1 MSMSTVALK
10 RYLRYV
16 ESIEQLTNGSR
27 SSDSAA
33 EWRLKVNRCLDGEPG
48 TVLRREVGIHK
59 LRQQGAF
66 FTNSSLATKLANK
79 LSIDTLS
86 EQVFFDP
93 ACGAGDLLLAVAKRL
108 PIAGT
113 FVKTLKLW
121 NETLSGCDI
130 SPEFVRLTKARLL
143 LLAAKRCRAQLYDG
157 NVDLLTTFAK
167 IEVKNFL
174 LQSNLVQKAN
184 TVTMNPPFGYTRA
197 PSECVW
203 AQGRVSAAALF
214 IEKTIQQI
222 RNGTRVLAVL
232 PDVLRSGSR
241 YQNWRNTVEDSG
253 FVMGQRSIGLF
264 DQWTDVDV
272 YLFDFIKADID
283 QKKSSSAFVTK
294 KTGGVGTRF
303 AIRVGTVVP
312 HRHIEEGKEVPYIH
326 ARSLPVW
333 GELRRIDEKRRYT
346 GRLFDPPFVA
356 VRRTS
361 RPGSGNRAS
370 ATLVLGN
377 DGVAVENHLIV
388 MIPRDGTVD
397 TCRALMSRLK
407 SSKTD
412 DWINCR
418 MRCRHLTIPVMSEMP
433 WWYKL

>member
-1 MSMSTVALK
+1 MSKPTVVLK
-10 RYLRYV
+10 RFLRYV
-16 ESIEQLTNGSR
+16 EYIEQLTNGSG

-33 EWRLKVNRCLDGEPG
+33 EWRIKVNRCLNGEPG
-48 TVLRREVGIHK
+48 TVLRREVEIHE

-66 FTNSSLATKLANK
+66 FTKASLARKIANK
-79 LSIDTLS
+79 LDIDTLS
-86 EQVFFDP
+86 EHVVFDP

-108 PIAGT
+108 PIADN
-113 FVKTLKLW
+113 FVKTLQIW
-121 NETLSGCDI
+121 NESLTGYDI

-143 LLAAKRCRAQLYDG
+143 LLAAKRCRAQLLDG
-157 NVDLLTTFAK
+157 NVDLLTTFTK
-167 IEVKNFL
+167 IEVKDSL
-174 LQSNLVQKAN
+174 LASDLAQHAN
-184 TVTMNPPFGYTRA
+184 TVIMNPPFGYTRA
-197 PSECVW
+197 PTECVW

-214 IEKTIQQI
+214 TERTIKQS

-241 YQNWRNTVEDSG
+241 YQTWRNTIGGLGLIKS
-253 FVMGQRSIGLF
+253 QSSIGLF

-272 YLFDFIKADID
+272 YLFDFLKVNINQEGRSK
-283 QKKSSSAFVTK
+283 TLTTN

-303 AIRVGTVVP
+303 TIRVGTVVP
-312 HRHIEEGKEVPYIH
+312 HRHSEEGSEVPYIH

-333 GELRRIDEKRRYT
+333 GELRRIDEMRRYT
-346 GRLFDPPFVA
+346 GRLFDPPFVV

-370 ATLVLGN
+370 ATLILGN
-377 DGVAVENHLIV
+377 NGVAVENHLIV

-418 MRCRHLTIPVMSEMP
+418 MRCRHLTVSVMAEMP